1 MKNMIIVF
9 ARDQEEARKKAALE
23 LNAVP
28 ETIIITKLDNP
39 EEDALEG
46 AVVLESRFKA
56 EIKEDHLADQA
67 LSSLKG
73 LLDAMRIKAQV
84 KSNVIGNLIHLQ
96 ISSPEKSLIIGAK
109 GSTLEA
115 IEHFVNRAVNGG
127 HKDLPFVLIDVEGY
141 NDKRY
146 QRLERE
152 AIRAAKQV
160 KKTKRRMAL
169 RPMCP
174 DDRKI
179 IHNVIRGMEGVV
191 SFSQGQE
198 RRRRVVVAPQDE
210 VDNQKNH
217 KNPEIAGGM
226 F

>member
-1 MKNMIIVF
+1 MKNIIVVF
-9 ARDQEEARKKAALE
+9 ARDQEEARQKAALE
-23 LNAVP
+23 LNATP
-28 ETIIITKLDNP
+28 ESIIITKLDNP

-46 AVVLESRFKA
+46 AAVLESQFKA
-56 EIKEDHLADQA
+56 EVKEEHLADQA
-67 LSSLKG
+67 LSRLKG
-73 LLDAMRIKAQV
+73 LLDAMKIKAQV
-84 KSNVIGNLIHLQ
+84 RSSVVGNLIHLQ
-96 ISSPEKSLIIGAK
+96 ISSPEKSLVIGTR

-115 IEHFVNRAVNGG
+115 IEHFVNRTVNGG

-160 KKTKRRMAL
+160 KKTNRRMSL
-169 RPMCP
+169 RPMRP

-179 IHNVIRGMEGVV
+179 IHNVIRGIEGIV

-198 RRRRVVVAPQDE
+198 RTRRVVIAPQVE
-210 VDNQKNH
+210 ANNQKNH
-217 KNPEIAGGM
+217 RNPEIAGGM